1 MSIMIREYLGFESF
15 QKEPSVQLKH
25 LKESTNSAAI
35 PSNAL
40 MVDIEGIHVGPT
52 RNFTRYTEEALKS
65 SIKSWTSPYN
75 KPVIMH
81 HNEKDG
87 EIIGRVN
94 HVEYKSTGT
103 LSGTGA
109 LLFNVGI
116 PDKNGAEQI
125 RDGRLLTTS
134 IGVIAHDIRCSCC
147 GSPIVDMDGCD
158 EHVRGG
164 VYDGQVAYW
173 DIYEMEAKEISY
185 VVVPSDPYA
194 KNVKIYDQ
202 KAPLKIAESLENIKG
217 GAFKMDEAK
226 VQELQE
232 SIDTLNAELEK
243 QAADLEEAK
252 KEVGALTAEKQ
263 TLEADLK
270 EAQEAKVTAETALA
284 EKQTEL
290 ESEIALRESAEST
303 VVELKEAAKEE
314 LVKSYASLRKLTGKA
329 ELSEAAIATRSVDS
343 LKDSITDLQV
353 ELSEG
358 VKPGKAVVPPVV
370 TDPTITESKIE
381 DVKKDNAAS
390 NINLEEGLLNL
401 FAGSANHFANK

>member
-15 QKEPSVQLKH
+15 SKEPSVQLKH
-25 LKESTNSAAI
+25 LKESASSAVI

-52 RNFTRYTEEALKS
+52 RNFTRYMEEALKS

-125 RDGRLLTTS
+125 KDGRLLTTS

-147 GSPIVDMDGCD
+147 GSPIYDMDGCE
-158 EHVRGG
+158 EHTRGG
-164 VYDGQVAYW
+164 VYDGEVAYW
-173 DIYEMEAKEISY
+173 DIYDMEAKEISY

-217 GAFKMDEAK
+217 GTFKMDEAK

-243 QAADLEEAK
+243 QATELAEAK
-252 KEVGALTAEKQ
+252 GKVETLTAEKE
-263 TLEADLK
+263 TLSTELTEATAAK
-270 EAQEAKVTAETALA
+270 ETAETALA
-284 EKQTEL
+284 EKQAEL
-290 ESEIALRESAEST
+290 ESEVALRESAEST
-303 VVELKEAAKEE
+303 VVELKEAAKAE
-314 LVKSYASLRKLTGKA
+314 LIKSYASLRSLTGKA
-329 ELSEAAIATRSVDS
+329 ELSEAVIGTRSIDS
-343 LKDSITDLQV
+343 LKDSIADLQV

-358 VKPGKAVVPPVV
+358 VKTPKTVVPAVI

-381 DVKKDNAAS
+381 DVKKAESAS